1 MSLQLLTSPEP
12 SVVSS
17 FYPIQQD
24 SFLLAYSKPR
34 CGQHGTFGTVNALD
48 INHITFRYGKRQ
60 ALDDVSLTITEGET
74 VILLGPNGAGKTT
87 LFSLITGL
95 FAPDKGHIEIDGR
108 RLSDGSDALAPLGIV
123 FQAQT
128 LDLDLSVEQNLLYFC
143 DLHGLERR
151 EARPRID
158 RALDRMDL
166 AARRKDKIRSLNGG
180 HRRRVEIAR
189 ATLHDPRILLLD
201 EPTVG
206 LDIPTR
212 SELIAYL
219 HDLPERHNCA
229 LLWATHLVDEIE
241 ATDRVLILH
250 EGSIHR
256 DGLAADLIA
265 ASDSDDLAGVMHEV
279 MQDDTQDDTPEDTQ
293 DVKRDD
299 AQTNKAT
306 SNDGSART

>member
-1 MSLQLLTSPEP
+1 M
-12 SVVSS
+12 
-17 FYPIQQD
+17 
-24 SFLLAYSKPR
+24 
-34 CGQHGTFGTVNALD
+34 NALD
-48 INHITFRYGKRQ
+48 INHITFRYGKRL

-95 FAPDKGHIEIDGR
+95 FAPDSGHIDIDGR
-108 RLSDGSDALAPLGIV
+108 QLSDGSDALAPLGIV

-128 LDLDLSVEQNLLYFC
+128 LDLDLSVEQNLFYFC

-189 ATLHDPRILLLD
+189 ATLHDPSILLLD

-212 SELIAYL
+212 SELINYL
-219 HDLPERHNCA
+219 HDLPKRHNCA

-250 EGSIHR
+250 EGRIHR

-265 ASDSDDLAGVMHEV
+265 ASESDDLAGVMHEV
-279 MQDDTQDDTPEDTQ
+279 MQDVTH
-293 DVKRDD
+293 DVKRDAAQDDAHDIKHDD
-299 AQTNKAT
+299 AQPNKAA